1 MRPQTS
7 PSGAG
12 CGNRQQ
18 DDDERGARGGQY
30 EPRNDQV
37 AEPARKDVQGSIDEC
52 LHVDALQRR
61 VTGLPER
68 GLQVPDGKHL
78 AGGDDAPAK
87 QDERLEDPRQ
97 DDLVVLA
104 GDAVWD
110 EIGMPDPAAVGWR
123 AAASAMAHDL
133 YAMIVRHPWLVP
145 VMSTHLIYGPGKA
158 RHDDHCLAVYEAAG
172 FTGRDAEQAV
182 NVVFTFVLGMALGTA
197 AEAAWKTR
205 LRRGGGNAEEQVQM
219 AVAQAVEIAMRY
231 PRLRAHSEAHGDGA
245 PVATPGQELEFGLQT
260 ILDGLQN
267 RLAAQ
272 P

>member
-1 MRPQTS
+1 MPRETLTREQIVRATVDLLDADGIEGLSMRQL
-7 PSGAG
+7 
-12 CGNRQQ
+12 
-18 DDDERGARGGQY
+18 
-30 EPRNDQV
+30 
-37 AEPARKDVQGSIDEC
+37 GSR
-52 LHVDALQRR
+52 LGSAATAVYWHV
-61 VTGLPER
+61 
-68 GLQVPDGKHL
+68 KS
-78 AGGDDAPAK
+78 K
-87 QDERLEDPRQ
+87 

-219 AVAQAVEIAMRY
+219 AVAQAVEIATRY

-245 PVATPGQELEFGLQT
+245 PVATPGQELEFGLQP